1 MTLKIVNLIT
11 SHKQSKERSAGTV
24 MALGR
29 VMVIMLI
36 KMVGRA
42 TAIDM
47 SAMVISRA
55 FKDMSPELLKAVE
68 EELRKEKQQ

>member
-1 MTLKIVNLIT
+1 
-11 SHKQSKERSAGTV
+11 